1 MQVSSPPK
9 RWQVGVITLIVS
21 APFYLW
27 FFPSLFF
34 NKLPP
39 LKLVIVIFWIYLI
52 VGFFVVKRIL
62 KQLTG
67 NKGSR

>member
-1 MQVSSPPK
+1 MHVSNPPK
-9 RWQVGVITLIVS
+9 RWQVGVVTLIVF

-39 LKLVIVIFWIYLI
+39 LRLVIGIFWIYLI
-52 VGFFVVKRIL
+52 VGFFIVKAIL
-62 KQLTG
+62 RRLAN
-67 NKGSR
+67 NKESK